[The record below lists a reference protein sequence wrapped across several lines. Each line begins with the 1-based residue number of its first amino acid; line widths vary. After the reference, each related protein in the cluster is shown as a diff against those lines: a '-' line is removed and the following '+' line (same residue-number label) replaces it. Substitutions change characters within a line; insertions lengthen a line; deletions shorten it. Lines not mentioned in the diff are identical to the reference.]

1 MISDLAISRIKGNN
15 IIMGKLMV
23 AFNKG
28 ERAMQNWLERKDIK
42 LTTVT
47 AINIIKAE
55 TGLTEEEILVDDKA
69 TA

>member
-15 IIMGKLMV
+15 IIMGKLMI

-28 ERAMQNWLERKDIK
+28 ERTMQQWMERRDIK
-42 LTTVT
+42 LTTIM

-55 TGLTEEEILVDDKA
+55 TGLTEDEIIVTEKA